1 MKNTLALAAC
11 LALFILSIYTVR
23 YFDRE
28 SYTNRA
34 KEITCD
40 DGKVLFLDFRRD
52 FVCIV
57 GEPPIPVKS

>member
-1 MKNTLALAAC
+1 MKNTVMLAVC
-11 LALFILSIYTVR
+11 LSLFIVSIYTVR

-34 KEITCD
+34 KDITCS

-52 FVCIV
+52 FVCID
-57 GEPPIPVKS
+57 GEPPIPAKS